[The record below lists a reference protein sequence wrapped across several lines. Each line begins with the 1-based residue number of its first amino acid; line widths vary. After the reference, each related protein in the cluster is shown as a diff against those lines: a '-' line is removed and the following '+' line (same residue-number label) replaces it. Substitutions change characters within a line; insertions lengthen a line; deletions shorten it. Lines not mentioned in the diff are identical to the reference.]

1 MLEASYGLN
10 FFLKTHHKG
19 SNLRYIYLR
28 ITVDG
33 RKKEAS
39 TKRKWE
45 ASRWNQK
52 IEKAIG
58 TKEDAK
64 SLNFFLDSIK
74 RKVEDYKI
82 QLFNRNTPI
91 TSQKLI
97 DFVLGN
103 SEGNTKVLEEFQKH
117 NDEIFALVSKG
128 EYSKGTHERYVTARS
143 HVEQFIKLKYKVDDL
158 EFRQL
163 NYEFI
168 QDYKRNKITV
178 M

>member
-19 SNLRYIYLR
+19 SDLRYIYLR
-28 ITVDG
+28 ITIDG
-33 RKKEAS
+33 IRKETS
-39 TKRKWE
+39 TRRKWE
-45 ASRWNQK
+45 ASQWNQNS
-52 IEKAIG
+52 EKAIG

-64 SLNFFLDSIK
+64 SLNNFLDSIR

-82 QLFNRNTPI
+82 QLINRNILI

-103 SEGNTKVLEEFQKH
+103 TEANTKVLQEFQKH
-117 NDEIFALVSKG
+117 NDEILALVSKG

-143 HVEQFIKLKYKVDDL
+143 HVEQYIKLKYKVDDL
-158 EFRQL
+158 EF
-163 NYEFI
+163 
-168 QDYKRNKITV
+168 K
-178 M
+178 

>member
-19 SNLRYIYLR
+19 SDLRYIYLR

-33 RKKEAS
+33 IQRETS

-45 ASRWNQK
+45 GSRWNQK
-52 IEKAIG
+52 TERATG

-64 SLNFFLDSIK
+64 ALNYFLDSIR

-82 QLFNRNTPI
+82 QLISRNTPI

-97 DFVLGN
+97 DFVLGK
-103 SEGNTKVLEEFQKH
+103 SSSRG
-117 NDEIFALVSKG
+117 DII
-128 EYSKGTHERYVTARS
+128 R
-143 HVEQFIKLKYKVDDL
+143 
-158 EFRQL
+158 
-163 NYEFI
+163 
-168 QDYKRNKITV
+168 
-178 M
+178 